1 MTQPALQRMTVTEL
15 VERFVAI
22 GLEQDKAELFGDT
35 LRFNPLYRKMLAVEN
50 ELMARSGDQ
59 RRALIALHAHPNV
72 QVRWKAAEATLAIAP
87 EESRKT
93 LKEIWASKRYPQAAD
108 AGMMLN
114 ALDEGR
120 YKPT

>member
-1 MTQPALQRMTVTEL
+1 MTVAGL

-35 LRFNPLYRKMLAVEN
+35 HRFNPLYREMAAVED
-50 ELMARSGDQ
+50 ELKARSGDQ
-59 RRALIALHAHPNV
+59 RRALVALHIHPNM
-72 QVRWKAAEATLAIAP
+72 QVRWKAAEATLAIAL

-93 LKEIWASKRYPQAAD
+93 LREIRASRHHPQAAD
-108 AGMMLN
+108 AGMTLN

-120 YKPT
+120 YKPS